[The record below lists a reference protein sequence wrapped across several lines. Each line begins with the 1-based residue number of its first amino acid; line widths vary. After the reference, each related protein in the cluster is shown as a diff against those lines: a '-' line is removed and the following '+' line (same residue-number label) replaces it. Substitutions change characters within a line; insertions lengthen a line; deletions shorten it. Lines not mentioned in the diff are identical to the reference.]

1 MIARIIDGVRR
12 QVATEDRDVTIVITG
27 DHTTPVLYGD
37 HTFEPVPFAIARVSQ
52 AAQCMAS
59 SSTSVASSESALVD
73 SVSEFSEISVAQGAL
88 GRFAGDQVMQLIKT
102 YQAYA

>member
-12 QVATEDRDVTIVITG
+12 QVATEDREVTIVITG

-52 AAQCMAS
+52 AAQCLSSS
-59 SSTSVASSESALVD
+59 SSTASSGSPLVD

-88 GRFAGDQVMQLIKT
+88 GRFAGDQVMELIKT
-102 YQAYA
+102 YRAYA

>member
-1 MIARIIDGVRR
+1 MIARIIDGVRQ
-12 QVATEDRDVTIVITG
+12 QVVTEDRDVTIIITG

-52 AAQCMAS
+52 ASQCLAS
-59 SSTSVASSESALVD
+59 SSSASSDSPLID

-88 GRFAGDQVMQLIKT
+88 GRFAGDQVMELIKT
-102 YQAYA
+102 YRAYA